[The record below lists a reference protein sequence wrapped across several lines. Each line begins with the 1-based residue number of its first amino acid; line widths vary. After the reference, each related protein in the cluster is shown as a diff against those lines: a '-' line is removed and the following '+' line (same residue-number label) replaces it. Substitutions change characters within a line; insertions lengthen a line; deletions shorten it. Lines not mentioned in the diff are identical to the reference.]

1 MSAHDAAGAIV
12 TKCLFDRS
20 LAIVRAAARH
30 GGPSVAARLTQ
41 NLGGDLQAVVNDALI
56 QWREQG
62 SGEPVLFIH
71 AFPLTGAMWDSQL
84 ANLPPGWRGIAPDL
98 RGFGQSPGA
107 GDGPYT
113 MDLFADD
120 LNGLLDHLRLDHAVL
135 CGLSMGGYIALA
147 FYRKYAS
154 RVRALVLCNTRAGAD
169 TEEGKQNRRA
179 LAHRVRLDGARAAI
193 ESVMPKIVSEH
204 TRRNQPSRV
213 AAAHNIMQTNQPDA
227 LARALEGMA
236 LRPDS
241 EPMLRT
247 IEAPTLIVHGED
259 DATIPPGEGQIMAR
273 GIRGS
278 RIKMLPQS
286 GHLSN
291 LENPDGFNRVLG
303 EFLQQ
308 LPPWYGVLK
317 FA

>member
-1 MSAHDAAGAIV
+1 
-12 TKCLFDRS
+12 
-20 LAIVRAAARH
+20 
-30 GGPSVAARLTQ
+30 
-41 NLGGDLQAVVNDALI
+41 
-56 QWREQG
+56 
-62 SGEPVLFIH
+62 
-71 AFPLTGAMWDSQL
+71 
-84 ANLPPGWRGIAPDL
+84 
-98 RGFGQSPGA
+98 
-107 GDGPYT
+107 

-120 LNGLLDHLRLDHAVL
+120 LAGLLDHLRLDHAVL

-147 FYRKYAS
+147 FYRKYAA

-169 TEEGKQNRRA
+169 TEEGKHNRRA

-204 TRRNQPSRV
+204 TRKNQPGRV
-213 AAAHNIMQTNQPDA
+213 AEAHNIMQANQPEA

-236 LRPDS
+236 LRADS
-241 EPMLRT
+241 EPMLRN
-247 IEAPTLIVHGED
+247 IEVPTLIVHGED
-259 DATIPPGEGQIMAR
+259 DTTIPPGEGQIMAR

-278 RIKMLPQS
+278 RIKMLAQS

>member
-1 MSAHDAAGAIV
+1 MIY
-12 TKCLFDRS
+12 
-20 LAIVRAAARH
+20 
-30 GGPSVAARLTQ
+30 
-41 NLGGDLQAVVNDALI
+41 
-56 QWREQG
+56 WRDQG

-71 AFPLTGAMWDSQL
+71 AFPLNGAMWDAQL
-84 ANLPPGWRGIAPDL
+84 AGLPPGWRGIAPDL
-98 RGFGQSPGA
+98 RGFGQSAGD

-120 LNGLLDHLRLDHAVL
+120 LAALLDHLRLDHAVV
-135 CGLSMGGYIALA
+135 CGLSMGGYVALA
-147 FYRKYAS
+147 FYRKYAM

-169 TEEGKQNRRA
+169 SEEGKQNRRA

-204 TRRNQPSRV
+204 TRRTEPGRVVAAHGLMESNQPE
-213 AAAHNIMQTNQPDA
+213 A

-241 EPMLRT
+241 EPMLRH
-247 IEAPTLIVHGED
+247 IEVPTLIVHGED

-278 RIKMLPQS
+278 RIKILTQS

-308 LPPWYGVLK
+308 LPPWFGVLK